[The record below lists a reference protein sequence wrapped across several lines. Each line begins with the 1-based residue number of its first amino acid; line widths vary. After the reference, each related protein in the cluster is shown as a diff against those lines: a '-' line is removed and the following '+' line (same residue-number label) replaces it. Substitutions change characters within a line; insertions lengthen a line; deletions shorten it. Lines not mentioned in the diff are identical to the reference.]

1 MDLFDFD
8 VACISRRSVVSFEYC
23 QSDDSL
29 KTVLKGILLIF
40 FLIRSFGVK
49 SVTGPLFNMK
59 YELVSCY
66 IG

>member
-1 MDLFDFD
+1 M
-8 VACISRRSVVSFEYC
+8 VPFEYC

-29 KTVLKGILLIF
+29 KTVLKGILLIL

-49 SVTGPLFNMK
+49 SVTGPLFNLN

>member
-8 VACISRRSVVSFEYC
+8 MARISRRSVVPFEYC

-29 KTVLKGILLIF
+29 KMVLKGILLISL
-40 FLIRSFGVK
+40 LIRSFGVK